1 MAEQRDD
8 KWEETAAR
16 WLRWLQAEAD
26 RISARTNDPKVK
38 ERIARGLKS
47 MRRRLLEAGPD
58 IHRCEESVRKKA
70 SIWERLLEPPK
81 PPTGIDRLPMP
92 GRPLDEQWGDLCLWL
107 TIKAHQ
113 VIGETWNIELRER
126 ISRERDSLMT
136 ESKRPL
142 NSDDLRLRVGEFKET
157 VKTWCDSRIQILVPK
172 QK

>member
-1 MAEQRDD
+1 
-8 KWEETAAR
+8 
-16 WLRWLQAEAD
+16 
-26 RISARTNDPKVK
+26 
-38 ERIARGLKS
+38 
-47 MRRRLLEAGPD
+47 MRR
-58 IHRCEESVRKKA
+58 VRPQKA
-70 SIWERLLEPPK
+70 SIWERLVEPPK

-126 ISRERDSLMT
+126 IARERASLMR

-157 VKTWCDSRIQILVPK
+157 VENWRDSRILTVVPK
-172 QK
+172 RR